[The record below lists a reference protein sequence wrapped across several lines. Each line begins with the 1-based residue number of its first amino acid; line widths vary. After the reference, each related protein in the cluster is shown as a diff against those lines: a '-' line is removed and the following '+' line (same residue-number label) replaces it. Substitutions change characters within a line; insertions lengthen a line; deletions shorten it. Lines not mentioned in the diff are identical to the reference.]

1 MKQFKKVYIE
11 ITNICNLRCD
21 FCPQTSRKLEFMQVD
36 TFGKILEQI
45 KPHTNYIYLH
55 VKGEPLLH
63 PSLDKLLDLSHEEGF
78 NVNITTNGTLIN
90 NAREMLLRKA
100 AVRQINFSLHSLD
113 GNREFD
119 NKDNYI
125 QNILSFTK
133 EAIQTTKMLVSLRLW
148 NLYENSQVLL
158 ENRKNEAILALI
170 EQEFDLSY
178 KIQEAVGLN
187 RGIKISDRV
196 YLNQDHQFKWPDLKE
211 QDRNL
216 IGFCYGL
223 CNQAAILVG
232 GTVIPCCLDGEG
244 IISLGN
250 IHQTSFSEIID
261 SSRAKDMVN
270 GFSKHKVVEKLCQKC
285 GYMKRFKYNETEFSD
300 GYLSNSKKK

>member
-11 ITNICNLRCD
+11 ITNICNLRCH
-21 FCPQTSRKLEFMQVD
+21 FCPQTSRKLEYMPVE

-63 PSLDKLLDLSHEEGF
+63 PSLERLLDLSHEGGF
-78 NVNITTNGTLIN
+78 HVNITTNGTLIN
-90 NAREMLLRKA
+90 KVREMLLTKP

-113 GNREFD
+113 GNEGFD
-119 NKDNYI
+119 NIDDYI
-125 QNILSFTK
+125 QDILSFTRV
-133 EAIQTTKMLVSLRLW
+133 AIQNTKMFVSLRLW
-148 NLYENSQVLL
+148 NLHEHIQSSP
-158 ENRKNEAILALI
+158 ENRKNQTILERI
-170 EQEFDLSY
+170 EQEFDLDY

-187 RGIKISDRV
+187 RGIKVANRV
-196 YLNQDHQFKWPDLKE
+196 YVNQDHQFKWPDLKE
-211 QDRNL
+211 KDENQL
-216 IGFCYGL
+216 GFCYGL
-223 CNQAAILVG
+223 RSQAAILVD

-261 SSRAKDMVN
+261 SPRARNIVN
-270 GFSKHKVVEKLCQKC
+270 GFSKKEVVEELCQKC
-285 GYMKRFKYNETEFSD
+285 GYMKRFV
-300 GYLSNSKKK
+300 